1 MGIRVVPDQNSSEA
15 KSLTT
20 SRGQK
25 NKAHGQ
31 YRVQDNIVFAPLPYR
46 IHLSAL
52 HMVIV
57 NGHPG
62 VIERAVNNVDDM
74 DEVENKAVDAN
85 GRIIGHQ
92 LLQHDLI
99 RLRQDNL
106 GKVVQN

>member
-1 MGIRVVPDQNSSEA
+1 
-15 KSLTT
+15 
-20 SRGQK
+20 
-25 NKAHGQ
+25 
-31 YRVQDNIVFAPLPYR
+31 
-46 IHLSAL
+46 
-52 HMVIV
+52 MVIV

-62 VIERAVNNVDDM
+62 VIERAINNVDDM

-106 GKVVQN
+106 GKVVQNQRQAQRKTETPIFLGVALFPLCKNEDGKDGADRGHWG